1 MDSISPFGCQNSL
14 QGSELPTPQKR
25 MSDAGD
31 RYNIGA
37 APKKL
42 VQPLSSPMAP
52 PPPRTM
58 PSPPPPPPPKF
69 HSSTEK
75 VHANN
80 VAHRT
85 PCKIVPDTLVQL
97 MEYGDDDDDDDTD
110 EAIDRPLKSS
120 SNVVAAPKPFWA
132 V

>member
-1 MDSISPFGCQNSL
+1 ML
-14 QGSELPTPQKR
+14 
-25 MSDAGD
+25 DAGY
-31 RYNIGA
+31 RCNIGA
-37 APKKL
+37 TPKKL
-42 VQPLSSPMAP
+42 VQPLSSPMPP
-52 PPPRTM
+52 PPPRMM
-58 PSPPPPPPPKF
+58 PPPPPPPPKF

-80 VAHRT
+80 VAHKT

-120 SNVVAAPKPFWA
+120 SNVLAAPKPFWA